1 MGVPAWLLKV
11 VMAFLSNRKMKVRYQ
26 GKLSS
31 SKDLPGAGPQG
42 TLLGLLLFL
51 VLINDAGFQG
61 QLNNAGELLTSRRN
75 LRKANK
81 IHLKYVDDLTL
92 AEAVNLPDKLVPVN
106 RNERPLPD
114 SFHARTGHT
123 LPAEESAVQQ
133 QLLRTNQ
140 HAIENQMK
148 INLEKSKIMLFNPC
162 NSIDFMPKIELDGCE
177 LDLVEKFKLLG
188 IVIRS
193 DLKWSDNTDY
203 MVKRAYKKLWILRR
217 LKALG
222 AGPKEL
228 LDLYVKQIRCLL
240 ELAAPAWNGSLT
252 RSEIVDIERVQKCAL
267 RIIFGA
273 SYEDYSNALEMSNL
287 DSLEKRRE
295 ILCQESL

>member
-1 MGVPAWLLKV
+1 
-11 VMAFLSNRKMKVRYQ
+11 
-26 GKLSS
+26 
-31 SKDLPGAGPQG
+31 
-42 TLLGLLLFL
+42 
-51 VLINDAGFQG
+51 
-61 QLNNAGELLTSRRN
+61 
-75 LRKANK
+75 
-81 IHLKYVDDLTL
+81 
-92 AEAVNLPDKLVPVN
+92 
-106 RNERPLPD
+106 
-114 SFHARTGHT
+114 
-123 LPAEESAVQQ
+123 
-133 QLLRTNQ
+133 
-140 HAIENQMK
+140 MK

-162 NSIDFMPKIELDGCE
+162 NSIDFMPKFELDGCE

-295 ILCQESL
+295 ILCLRFAKKASKDSKFQFWFKQKPKLATRQAQYEYCQPIARTERLQKGPISYLTRLLNRN